1 LILGVVLLMVT
12 MMGLG
17 FPATANL
24 GPTWVTTV
32 VGVEIRNVGFV
43 VMNWGIGALIA
54 ALAMARFSTIDRRG
68 AVIGLGALLFS
79 VSFVVFVID
88 HRVVNVVI
96 GNLGLGAGMTI
107 TSVSSTILIQQLVPN
122 EVRGRIMSIFQL
134 NMGFAQLMTMPIAM
148 FAQWLTL
155 SVLFPIVA
163 AVTLGSVALIL
174 ILRPEIMRARAPKLP
189 SLAERHAAHR

>member
-1 LILGVVLLMVT
+1 
-12 MMGLG
+12 
-17 FPATANL
+17 
-24 GPTWVTTV
+24 
-32 VGVEIRNVGFV
+32 
-43 VMNWGIGALIA
+43 
-54 ALAMARFSTIDRRG
+54 
-68 AVIGLGALLFS
+68 
-79 VSFVVFVID
+79 VFVID

-96 GNLGLGAGMTI
+96 GDLGLGAGMTI

>member
-1 LILGVVLLMVT
+1 